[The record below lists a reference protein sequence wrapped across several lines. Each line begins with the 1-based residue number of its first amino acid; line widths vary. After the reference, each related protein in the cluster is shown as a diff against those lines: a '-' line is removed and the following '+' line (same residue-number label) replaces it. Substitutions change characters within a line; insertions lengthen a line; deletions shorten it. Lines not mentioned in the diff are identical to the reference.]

1 MAPHLPEGPG
11 PTRLVQEG
19 DLVLLPF
26 LLPQIH
32 EVSSHSN
39 HGIP

>member
-1 MAPHLPEGPG
+1 MMPHLPEGPG
-11 PTRLVQEG
+11 PVHLVQKG
-19 DLVLLPF
+19 DPVLLPF
-26 LLPQIH
+26 LQPQIH